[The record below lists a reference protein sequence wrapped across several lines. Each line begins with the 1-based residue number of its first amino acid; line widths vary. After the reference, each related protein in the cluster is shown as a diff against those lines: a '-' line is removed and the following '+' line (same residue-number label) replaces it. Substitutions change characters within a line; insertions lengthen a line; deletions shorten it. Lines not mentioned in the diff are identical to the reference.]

1 MYWHHSQSVW
11 QAPDPSLGQKRVS
24 AFFLPTWSCWGS
36 GSSARQVYLNLCSCL
51 DPPWLTLNG
60 IQGVQGVLRRTSG
73 QASRLQA
80 LYSCKT
86 ERRHVTF
93 HHLKP
98 LSELRHRVLLFAQSL
113 RISLSE
119 TNLWICAFCYSLWR
133 RLTVFYEMLKLLGKA
148 VRRQRSEQ
156 Q

>member
-1 MYWHHSQSVW
+1 MLLLTRPSAFIVADWQLSYQQHFLKPDTNTSKEQVLQTGWIKVNSRWMCDVMGVIQKYKHATLKMHWHHSQSVW

-51 DPPWLTLNG
+51 DPSWLTLNG

-80 LYSCKT
+80 LNSCKT
-86 ERRHVTF
+86 
-93 HHLKP
+93 
-98 LSELRHRVLLFAQSL
+98 
-113 RISLSE
+113 
-119 TNLWICAFCYSLWR
+119 
-133 RLTVFYEMLKLLGKA
+133 
-148 VRRQRSEQ
+148 
-156 Q
+156 